1 MVEIEFTAVLDLALK
16 VRDNFVDWVMTLED
30 CPIEDGAIN
39 ET

>member
-1 MVEIEFTAVLDLALK
+1 MVEIEFTAVLDYCTQ

-30 CPIEDGAIN
+30 GAIN